1 MKTYKVEIKE
11 TLCKTVEVEACSR
24 EQAEEIVSKQWYKGE
39 HILDSDHF
47 KTVSFE
53 AKPLQRN
60 KDYER

>member
-1 MKTYKVEIKE
+1 MKTYSVTITE
-11 TLCKTVEVEACSR
+11 TLQKTIEIRAGSR
-24 EQAEEIVSKQWYKGE
+24 EQAEEIMSKQWYKGE